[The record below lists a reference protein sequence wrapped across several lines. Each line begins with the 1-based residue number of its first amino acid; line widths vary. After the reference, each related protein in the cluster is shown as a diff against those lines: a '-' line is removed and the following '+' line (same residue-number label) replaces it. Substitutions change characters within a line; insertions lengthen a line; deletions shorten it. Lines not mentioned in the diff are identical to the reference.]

1 MKELIKNLVEI
12 PAPSGYESQVRN
24 QIREWIEP
32 LVDEVRVDQLG
43 NLLAVRKQ
51 AGAPRLM
58 LVAHMDEIGLMVTHV
73 DQQGFAR
80 FAPLGGVMPIH
91 CVGGR
96 VRFLNG
102 VQGVIGVEKNP
113 TSHEIPPIEKMFLD
127 VGASSVEDCPIGI
140 GDVAVFER
148 PFLDLGKRL
157 VSKAMD
163 DRVGVAVLIETLR
176 QLQKSAFELYF
187 VFSVQEEVGVR
198 GATVAAFGVEP
209 DLGIAVD
216 VTATGD
222 TPKGHRMEV
231 RLGKGPAIKI
241 RDAGMLA
248 DPRVVQWMVQT
259 AEKAKIPY
267 QREILE
273 FGGTDARAIQL
284 SRSGVPAGVI
294 SIPCRY
300 VHAPS
305 EMVDLDD
312 VENAVKLLLRL
323 LQTPPR
329 LNREDE

>member
-1 MKELIKNLVEI
+1 MKELLKTLVEI

-32 LVDEVRVDQLG
+32 LVDEMRVDSLG
-43 NLLAVRKQ
+43 NLVAVRKQ
-51 AGAPRLM
+51 TDAPRLM

-80 FAPLGGVMPIH
+80 FVALGGVMPIH

-113 TSHEIPPIEKMFLD
+113 TSSEIPPLEKMFID
-127 VGASSVEDCPIGI
+127 VGASSAEDCPIRI
-140 GDVAVFER
+140 GDVAVFDR
-148 PFLDLGKRL
+148 SFVDLGRRV

-163 DRVGVAVLIETLR
+163 DRVGVAVLIEALR
-176 QLQKSAFELYF
+176 RIEKSAFEMYY

-209 DLGIAVD
+209 DLGLAID

-248 DPRVVQWMVQT
+248 DPRVIQWMVQT

-284 SRSGVPAGVI
+284 SRSGVPAGVL

-305 EMVDLDD
+305 EMVDMED
-312 VENAVKLLLRL
+312 VENAVKLLINL
-323 LQTPPR
+323 LQTAPNLERPK
-329 LNREDE
+329 

>member
-1 MKELIKNLVEI
+1 MKELLKTLVEI
-12 PAPSGYESQVRN
+12 PAPSGYESQVRD

-32 LVDEVRVDQLG
+32 LVDEIRVDPLG
-43 NLLAVRKQ
+43 NLVAVRNQ
-51 AGAPRLM
+51 TNALRLM

-80 FAPLGGVMPIH
+80 FVALGGVMPIH

-96 VRFLNG
+96 VHFLNG

-113 TSHEIPPIEKMFLD
+113 TTSEIPPLEKMFID
-127 VGASSVEDCPIGI
+127 VGASSAEDCPIRI
-140 GDVAVFER
+140 GDVAVFDR
-148 PFLDLGKRL
+148 SFVDLGKRV

-163 DRVGVAVLIETLR
+163 DRVGVAVLIEALR
-176 QLQKSAFELYF
+176 QIEKSIFEMYF

-209 DLGIAVD
+209 DLGLAID

-248 DPRVVQWMVQT
+248 DPRLIQWMVQT
-259 AEKAKIPY
+259 AEKARIPY

-284 SRSGVPAGVI
+284 SRSGVPAGVL

-305 EMVDLDD
+305 EMVDMED
-312 VENAVKLLLRL
+312 VENAVRLLINL
-323 LQTPPR
+323 LQTAPR
-329 LNREDE
+329 LERPN

>member
-1 MKELIKNLVEI
+1 MKELLKTLVEI

-32 LVDEVRVDQLG
+32 LVDEMRVDSLG
-43 NLLAVRKQ
+43 NLVAVRKQ
-51 AGAPRLM
+51 TDAPRLM

-80 FAPLGGVMPIH
+80 FVALGGVMPIH

-113 TSHEIPPIEKMFLD
+113 TSSEIPPLEKMFID
-127 VGASSVEDCPIGI
+127 VGASSAEDCPIRI
-140 GDVAVFER
+140 GDVAVFDR
-148 PFLDLGKRL
+148 SFVDLGKRV

-163 DRVGVAVLIETLR
+163 DRVGVAVLIEALR
-176 QLQKSAFELYF
+176 RIEKSAFEMYY

-209 DLGIAVD
+209 DLGLAID

-248 DPRVVQWMVQT
+248 DPRVIQWMVQT
-259 AEKAKIPY
+259 AERAKIPY

-284 SRSGVPAGVI
+284 SRSGVPAGVL

-305 EMVDLDD
+305 EMVDMED
-312 VENAVKLLLRL
+312 VENAVKLLINL
-323 LQTPPR
+323 LQTAPNLERPK
-329 LNREDE
+329 

>member
-1 MKELIKNLVEI
+1 MKELLKTLVEI
-12 PAPSGYESQVRN
+12 SAPSGYESQVRN
-24 QIREWIEP
+24 QIQEWIRP
-32 LVDEVRVDQLG
+32 LVDEMRVDALG
-43 NLLAVRKQ
+43 NLLAVHRQ
-51 AGAPRLM
+51 ADAPRIM
-58 LVAHMDEIGLMVTHV
+58 LVAHMDEIGLMITHV
-73 DQQGFAR
+73 DRQGFAR
-80 FAPLGGVMPIH
+80 FVSLGGVMPIH

-113 TSHEIPPIEKMFLD
+113 ASYEIPPLEKMFID
-127 VGASSVEDCPIGI
+127 VGASSAEDCPIRI

-148 PFLDLGKRL
+148 PFLDLGKR
-157 VSKAMD
+157 VVAKAMD

-176 QLQKSAFELYF
+176 RLEKSTFEIYF

-209 DLGIAVD
+209 HLGLAVD

-231 RLGKGPAIKI
+231 QLGKGPAIKI

-248 DPRVVQWMVQT
+248 EPRLIQWMVQT

-267 QREILE
+267 QLEILE

-305 EMVDLDD
+305 EMVDMED
-312 VENAVKLLLRL
+312 VENAVKLLGRL
-323 LQTPPR
+323 LQTPPPIE
-329 LNREDE
+329 LSS

>member
-1 MKELIKNLVEI
+1 MKELLKTLVEI

-32 LVDEVRVDQLG
+32 LVDELRVDPLG
-43 NLLAVRKQ
+43 NLVAVRKQ
-51 AGAPRLM
+51 TDAPRLM

-80 FAPLGGVMPIH
+80 FVALGGVMPIH

-113 TSHEIPPIEKMFLD
+113 TSSEIPPLERMFID
-127 VGASSVEDCPIGI
+127 VGASSAEDCPIRI
-140 GDVAVFER
+140 GDVAVFDR
-148 PFLDLGKRL
+148 SFVDLGKRV

-163 DRVGVAVLIETLR
+163 DRVGVAVLIEALR
-176 QLQKSAFELYF
+176 RIEKSVFEIYF

-209 DLGIAVD
+209 DLGLAID

-248 DPRVVQWMVQT
+248 DPRLIQWMVQT
-259 AEKAKIPY
+259 AEKARIPY

-284 SRSGVPAGVI
+284 SRGGVPAGVL

-305 EMVDLDD
+305 EMVDMED
-312 VENAVKLLLRL
+312 VENAVKLLINL
-323 LQTPPR
+323 LQTAPR
-329 LNREDE
+329 LEQPN

>member
-1 MKELIKNLVEI
+1 MKELLKTLVEI

-32 LVDEVRVDQLG
+32 LVDEMRVDSLG
-43 NLLAVRKQ
+43 NLVAVRKQ
-51 AGAPRLM
+51 TDAPRLM

-80 FAPLGGVMPIH
+80 FVALGGVMPIH

-113 TSHEIPPIEKMFLD
+113 TSSEIPPLEKMFID
-127 VGASSVEDCPIGI
+127 VGASSAEDCPIRI
-140 GDVAVFER
+140 GDVAVFDR
-148 PFLDLGKRL
+148 SFVDLGKRV

-163 DRVGVAVLIETLR
+163 DRVGVAVLIEALR
-176 QLQKSAFELYF
+176 RIEKSAFEMYY

-209 DLGIAVD
+209 DLGLAID

-248 DPRVVQWMVQT
+248 DPRVIQWMVQT

-284 SRSGVPAGVI
+284 SRSGVPAGVL

-305 EMVDLDD
+305 EMVDMED
-312 VENAVKLLLRL
+312 VENAVKLLINL
-323 LQTPPR
+323 LQTAPNLERP
-329 LNREDE
+329 N

>member
-1 MKELIKNLVEI
+1 MKELLKSLVEI

-32 LVDEVRVDQLG
+32 LVDEMRVDALG
-43 NLLAVRKQ
+43 NLVAVRKRTD
-51 AGAPRLM
+51 ALRLM

-73 DQQGFAR
+73 DQNGFAR
-80 FAPLGGVMPIH
+80 FVALGGVMPVH

-113 TSHEIPPIEKMFLD
+113 TTSEIPPLEKMFID
-127 VGASSVEDCPIGI
+127 VGASGAKDCPIRI
-140 GDVAVFER
+140 GDVAVFDR
-148 PFLDLGKRL
+148 SFVDLGKRV

-163 DRVGVAVLIETLR
+163 DRVGVAVLIEALR
-176 QLQKSAFELYF
+176 RIEKSVFEMYF

-209 DLGIAVD
+209 DLGLAID

-248 DPRVVQWMVQT
+248 DSRLIQWMVQT
-259 AEKAKIPY
+259 AEKARIPY

-284 SRSGVPAGVI
+284 SRSGVAAGVL

-305 EMVDLDD
+305 EMVDMED
-312 VENAVKLLLRL
+312 VENAVRL
-323 LQTPPR
+323 LVNLLHTAPR
-329 LNREDE
+329 LEQLY

>member
-1 MKELIKNLVEI
+1 MKELLRTLVEI
-12 PAPSGYESQVRN
+12 PAPPGYEGLVRN

-32 LVDEVRVDQLG
+32 LVDEIRIDPLG
-43 NLLAVRKQ
+43 NLLAVRNQ
-51 AGAPRLM
+51 ANAPRLM
-58 LVAHMDEIGLMVTHV
+58 LVAHMDEIGLMITHV

-80 FAPLGGVMPIH
+80 FVALGGVMPIH

-102 VQGVIGVEKNP
+102 AQGVIGVEKNP
-113 TSHEIPPIEKMFLD
+113 ASSEIPPLEKMFID
-127 VGASSVEDCPIGI
+127 FGASSVEDCPVRV
-140 GDVAVFER
+140 GDVAVFDR
-148 PFLDLGKRL
+148 PFLDLGKRV

-176 QLQKSAFELYF
+176 RLEQSVFELYF

-209 DLGIAVD
+209 DLGLAVD

-241 RDAGMLA
+241 RDAGMIA
-248 DPRVVQWMVQT
+248 DPRVVRWMIQT

-284 SRSGVPAGVI
+284 SRSGVPTGVL

-300 VHAPS
+300 IHAPS
-305 EMVDLDD
+305 EMVDMED
-312 VENAVKLLLRL
+312 VENAVRLLLRL
-323 LQTPPR
+323 LRTSHPFE
-329 LNREDE
+329 LM

>member
-1 MKELIKNLVEI
+1 MKELLKTLVEI

-24 QIREWIEP
+24 QIRAWIEP

-51 AGAPRLM
+51 ADAPRLM

-80 FAPLGGVMPIH
+80 FVPLGGVMPIH

-113 TSHEIPPIEKMFLD
+113 TSYEIPPIEKMFLD
-127 VGASSVEDCPIGI
+127 VGATSAEDCPIRI

-148 PFLDLGKRL
+148 PFLDLGKRV

-163 DRVGVAVLIETLR
+163 DRVGVAVLIESLR
-176 QLQKSAFELYF
+176 KLEKSAFELYF

-231 RLGKGPAIKI
+231 RLGQGPAIKI

-248 DPRVVQWMVQT
+248 DPRLVQWMIQT

-305 EMVDLDD
+305 EMVDMED

-323 LQTPPR
+323 LQTLPQLDR
-329 LNREDE
+329 VD

>member
-1 MKELIKNLVEI
+1 MKELLKTLVEI

-32 LVDEVRVDQLG
+32 LVDEMRVDSLG
-43 NLLAVRKQ
+43 NLVAVRKQ
-51 AGAPRLM
+51 TDAPRLM

-80 FAPLGGVMPIH
+80 FVALGGVMPIH

-113 TSHEIPPIEKMFLD
+113 TSSEIPPLEKMFID
-127 VGASSVEDCPIGI
+127 VGASSAEDCPIRI
-140 GDVAVFER
+140 GDVAVFDR
-148 PFLDLGKRL
+148 SFVDLGKRV

-163 DRVGVAVLIETLR
+163 DRVGVAVLIEALR
-176 QLQKSAFELYF
+176 RIEKSAFEMYY

-209 DLGIAVD
+209 DLGLAID

-248 DPRVVQWMVQT
+248 DPRVIQWMVQT

-284 SRSGVPAGVI
+284 SRSGVPAGVL

-305 EMVDLDD
+305 EMVDMED
-312 VENAVKLLLRL
+312 VENAVKLLINL
-323 LQTPPR
+323 LQTAPNLERPK
-329 LNREDE
+329 

>member
-1 MKELIKNLVEI
+1 MKELLKTLVEI

-32 LVDEVRVDQLG
+32 LVDEMRVDSLG
-43 NLLAVRKQ
+43 NLVAVRKQ
-51 AGAPRLM
+51 TDAPRLM

-80 FAPLGGVMPIH
+80 FVALGGVMPIH

-113 TSHEIPPIEKMFLD
+113 TSSEIPPLEKMFID
-127 VGASSVEDCPIGI
+127 VGASSAEDCPIRI
-140 GDVAVFER
+140 GDVAVFDR
-148 PFLDLGKRL
+148 SFVDLGKRV

-163 DRVGVAVLIETLR
+163 DRVGVAVLIEALR
-176 QLQKSAFELYF
+176 RIEKSAFEMYY

-209 DLGIAVD
+209 DLGLASD

-222 TPKGHRMEV
+222 PPKGHRMEV

-248 DPRVVQWMVQT
+248 DPRVIQWMVQT

-284 SRSGVPAGVI
+284 SRSGVPAGVL

-305 EMVDLDD
+305 EMVDMED
-312 VENAVKLLLRL
+312 VENAVKLLIYL
-323 LQTPPR
+323 LQTAPNLERPK
-329 LNREDE
+329 

>member
-1 MKELIKNLVEI
+1 MKELLKTLVEI

-32 LVDEVRVDQLG
+32 LVDEIRVDPLG
-43 NLLAVRKQ
+43 NLVAVRKQ
-51 AGAPRLM
+51 ADAPRLM

-80 FAPLGGVMPIH
+80 FVALGGVMPIH

-113 TSHEIPPIEKMFLD
+113 TSSEIPPLEKMFID
-127 VGASSVEDCPIGI
+127 VGASSAEDCPIHI
-140 GDVAVFER
+140 GDVAVFDR
-148 PFLDLGKRL
+148 SFVDLGKRV

-163 DRVGVAVLIETLR
+163 DRVGVAVLIEALR
-176 QLQKSAFELYF
+176 RIEKSVFEIYF

-209 DLGIAVD
+209 DLGLAID

-248 DPRVVQWMVQT
+248 DPRLIQWMVQT
-259 AEKAKIPY
+259 AEKARIPY

-284 SRSGVPAGVI
+284 SRSGVPAGVL

-305 EMVDLDD
+305 EMVDMED
-312 VENAVKLLLRL
+312 VENAVKLLINL
-323 LQTPPR
+323 LQTAPR
-329 LNREDE
+329 LEQPN

>member
-1 MKELIKNLVEI
+1 MKELLKTLVEI

-32 LVDEVRVDQLG
+32 LVDEMRVDSLG
-43 NLLAVRKQ
+43 NLVAVRKQ
-51 AGAPRLM
+51 TDAPRLM

-80 FAPLGGVMPIH
+80 FVALGGVMPIH

-113 TSHEIPPIEKMFLD
+113 TSSEIPPLEKMFID
-127 VGASSVEDCPIGI
+127 VGASSAEDCPIRI
-140 GDVAVFER
+140 GDVAVFDR
-148 PFLDLGKRL
+148 SFVDLGKRV

-163 DRVGVAVLIETLR
+163 DRVGVAVLIEALR
-176 QLQKSAFELYF
+176 RIEKSAFEMYY

-209 DLGIAVD
+209 DLGLAID

-248 DPRVVQWMVQT
+248 DPRVIQWMVQT

-284 SRSGVPAGVI
+284 SRSGVPAGVL

-305 EMVDLDD
+305 EMVDMED
-312 VENAVKLLLRL
+312 VENAVKLLIYL
-323 LQTPPR
+323 LQTAPNLERPK
-329 LNREDE
+329 

>member
-1 MKELIKNLVEI
+1 MKELLRTLVEI
-12 PAPSGYESQVRN
+12 PAPPGYEGLVRN

-32 LVDEVRVDQLG
+32 LVDEIRIDPLG
-43 NLLAVRKQ
+43 NLLAVRNQ
-51 AGAPRLM
+51 ANAPRLM
-58 LVAHMDEIGLMVTHV
+58 LVAHMDEIGLMITHV

-80 FAPLGGVMPIH
+80 FVALGGVMPIH

-102 VQGVIGVEKNP
+102 AQGVIGVEKNP
-113 TSHEIPPIEKMFLD
+113 ASSEIPPLEKMFID
-127 VGASSVEDCPIGI
+127 VGASSVEDCPVRV
-140 GDVAVFER
+140 GDVAVFDR
-148 PFLDLGKRL
+148 PFLDLGKRV

-176 QLQKSAFELYF
+176 RLEQSVFELYF

-209 DLGIAVD
+209 DLGLAVD

-241 RDAGMLA
+241 RDAGMIA
-248 DPRVVQWMVQT
+248 DPRVVRWMIQT

-284 SRSGVPAGVI
+284 SRSGVPTGVL

-300 VHAPS
+300 IHAPS
-305 EMVDLDD
+305 EMVDMED
-312 VENAVKLLLRL
+312 VENAVRLLLRL
-323 LQTPPR
+323 LRTSHPFE
-329 LNREDE
+329 LM

>member
-1 MKELIKNLVEI
+1 MKELLKTLVEI
-12 PAPSGYESQVRN
+12 PAPSGYEGQVRN
-24 QIREWIEP
+24 RIREQIEAY
-32 LVDEVRVDQLG
+32 VDEIRVDSLG
-43 NLLAVRKQ
+43 NLLAVCKQ
-51 AGAPRLM
+51 PGAPRIM

-80 FAPLGGVMPIH
+80 FVPLGGVMPIH

-96 VRFLNG
+96 VQFLNG
-102 VQGVIGVEKNP
+102 IRGVIGVEKNP
-113 TSHEIPPIEKMFLD
+113 TSYEIPPIEKMFID
-127 VGASSVEDCPIGI
+127 VGASSLEDCPLRI

-148 PFLDLGKRL
+148 PFLDLGKRA

-176 QLQKSAFELYF
+176 RLEKSAFEIYF

-209 DLGIAVD
+209 DLGLAID

-248 DPRVVQWMVQT
+248 DPRLIKWMVQA
-259 AEKAKIPY
+259 AERAKIPY

-305 EMVDLDD
+305 EMVDMED

-329 LNREDE
+329 LDTTE

>member
-1 MKELIKNLVEI
+1 MKELLKTLVEI

-32 LVDEVRVDQLG
+32 LVDEMRVDSLG
-43 NLLAVRKQ
+43 NLVAVRKQ
-51 AGAPRLM
+51 TDAPRLM

-80 FAPLGGVMPIH
+80 FVALGGVMPIH

-113 TSHEIPPIEKMFLD
+113 TSSEIPPLEKMFID
-127 VGASSVEDCPIGI
+127 VGASSAEDCPIRI
-140 GDVAVFER
+140 GDVAVFDR
-148 PFLDLGKRL
+148 SFVDLGKRV

-163 DRVGVAVLIETLR
+163 DRVGVAVLIEALR
-176 QLQKSAFELYF
+176 RIEKSAFEMYF

-209 DLGIAVD
+209 DLGLAID

-248 DPRVVQWMVQT
+248 DPRVIQWMVQT
-259 AEKAKIPY
+259 AEKARIPY

-284 SRSGVPAGVI
+284 SRSGVPAGVL

-305 EMVDLDD
+305 EMVDMED
-312 VENAVKLLLRL
+312 VENAVKLLINL
-323 LQTPPR
+323 LQTAPNLERPK
-329 LNREDE
+329 

>member
-1 MKELIKNLVEI
+1 MKELLKTLVEI

-32 LVDEVRVDQLG
+32 LVDEMRVDALG
-43 NLLAVRKQ
+43 NLVAVRKQ
-51 AGAPRLM
+51 ADAPRLM

-73 DQQGFAR
+73 DQNGFAR
-80 FAPLGGVMPIH
+80 FVALGGVIPVH

-96 VRFLNG
+96 VRFLDG
-102 VQGVIGVEKNP
+102 FQGVIGVEKNP
-113 TSHEIPPIEKMFLD
+113 TASEIPPLDKMFID
-127 VGASSVEDCPIGI
+127 VGASSAEDCPIRI
-140 GDVAVFER
+140 GDVAVFDR
-148 PFLDLGKRL
+148 SFLDLGKRV

-176 QLQKSAFELYF
+176 RIEKSVFELYF

-209 DLGIAVD
+209 DLGLAID

-248 DPRVVQWMVQT
+248 DPRLIQWMFQT
-259 AEKAKIPY
+259 AEKARIPY

-284 SRSGVPAGVI
+284 SRSGVPAGVL

-305 EMVDLDD
+305 EMVDMED
-312 VENAVKLLLRL
+312 VENAVRLLINL
-323 LQTPPR
+323 LQTAPR
-329 LNREDE
+329 LERPN

>member
-1 MKELIKNLVEI
+1 MKELLKSLVEI

-32 LVDEVRVDQLG
+32 LVDEMRVDALG
-43 NLLAVRKQ
+43 NLVAVRKRTD
-51 AGAPRLM
+51 ALRLM

-73 DQQGFAR
+73 DQNGFAR
-80 FAPLGGVMPIH
+80 FVALGGVMPVH

-113 TSHEIPPIEKMFLD
+113 TTSEIPPLEKMFID
-127 VGASSVEDCPIGI
+127 VGASSAKDCPIRI
-140 GDVAVFER
+140 GDVAVFDR
-148 PFLDLGKRL
+148 SFVDLGKRV

-163 DRVGVAVLIETLR
+163 DRVGVAVLIEALR
-176 QLQKSAFELYF
+176 RIEKSVFEMYF

-209 DLGIAVD
+209 DLGLAID

-248 DPRVVQWMVQT
+248 DSRLIQWMVQT
-259 AEKAKIPY
+259 AEKARIPY

-284 SRSGVPAGVI
+284 SRSGVAAGVL

-305 EMVDLDD
+305 EMVDMED
-312 VENAVKLLLRL
+312 VENAVRL
-323 LQTPPR
+323 LVNLLHTAPR
-329 LNREDE
+329 LEQLY

>member
-1 MKELIKNLVEI
+1 MKELLKTLVEI

-32 LVDEVRVDQLG
+32 LVDEMRVDSLG
-43 NLLAVRKQ
+43 NLVAVRKQ
-51 AGAPRLM
+51 TDAPRLM

-80 FAPLGGVMPIH
+80 FVALGGVMPIH

-113 TSHEIPPIEKMFLD
+113 TSSEIPPLEKMFID
-127 VGASSVEDCPIGI
+127 VGASSAEDCPIRI
-140 GDVAVFER
+140 GDVAVFDR
-148 PFLDLGKRL
+148 SFVDLGKRV

-163 DRVGVAVLIETLR
+163 DRVGVAGLIEALR
-176 QLQKSAFELYF
+176 RIEKSAFEMYY

-209 DLGIAVD
+209 DLGLAID

-248 DPRVVQWMVQT
+248 DPRVIQWMVQT

-284 SRSGVPAGVI
+284 SRSGVPAGVL

-305 EMVDLDD
+305 EMVDMED
-312 VENAVKLLLRL
+312 VENAVKLLIYL
-323 LQTPPR
+323 LQTAPNLERPK
-329 LNREDE
+329 

>member
-1 MKELIKNLVEI
+1 MKELLKTLVEI

-32 LVDEVRVDQLG
+32 LVDEMRVDSLG
-43 NLLAVRKQ
+43 NLVAVRKQ
-51 AGAPRLM
+51 TDAPRLM

-80 FAPLGGVMPIH
+80 FVALGGVMPIH

-113 TSHEIPPIEKMFLD
+113 TSSEIPPLEKMFID
-127 VGASSVEDCPIGI
+127 VGASSAEDCPIRI
-140 GDVAVFER
+140 GDVAVFDR
-148 PFLDLGKRL
+148 SFVDLGKRV

-163 DRVGVAVLIETLR
+163 DRVGVAVLIEALR
-176 QLQKSAFELYF
+176 RIEKSAFEMYF

-209 DLGIAVD
+209 DLGLAID

-248 DPRVVQWMVQT
+248 DPRVIQWMVQT

-284 SRSGVPAGVI
+284 SRSGVPAGVL

-305 EMVDLDD
+305 EMVDMED
-312 VENAVKLLLRL
+312 VENAVKLLINL
-323 LQTPPR
+323 LQTAPNLERPK
-329 LNREDE
+329 

>member
-1 MKELIKNLVEI
+1 M
-12 PAPSGYESQVRN
+12 
-24 QIREWIEP
+24 
-32 LVDEVRVDQLG
+32 RVDSLG
-43 NLLAVRKQ
+43 NLVAVRKQ
-51 AGAPRLM
+51 TDAPRLM

-80 FAPLGGVMPIH
+80 FVALGGVMPIH

-113 TSHEIPPIEKMFLD
+113 TSSEIPPLEKMFID
-127 VGASSVEDCPIGI
+127 VGASSAEDCPIRI
-140 GDVAVFER
+140 GDVAVFDR
-148 PFLDLGKRL
+148 SFVDLGKRV

-163 DRVGVAVLIETLR
+163 DRVGVAVLIEALR
-176 QLQKSAFELYF
+176 RIEKSAFEMYY

-209 DLGIAVD
+209 DLGLAID

-248 DPRVVQWMVQT
+248 DPRVIQWMVQT

-284 SRSGVPAGVI
+284 SRSGVPAGVL

-305 EMVDLDD
+305 EMVDMED
-312 VENAVKLLLRL
+312 VENAVKLLINL
-323 LQTPPR
+323 LQTAPNLERPK
-329 LNREDE
+329 

>member
-1 MKELIKNLVEI
+1 MKDLLKTLVEI
-12 PAPSGYESQVRN
+12 PAPSGYEGQVRK
-24 QIREWIEP
+24 QIREWVEP
-32 LVDEVRVDQLG
+32 LVDEVRVDPLG
-43 NLLAVRKQ
+43 NLVAVRKQ
-51 AGAPRLM
+51 TGAPRIM

-80 FAPLGGVMPIH
+80 FVALGGVMPIH

-102 VQGVIGVEKNP
+102 VQGVIGMEKNP
-113 TSHEIPPIEKMFLD
+113 PSSEIPSLEKMFID
-127 VGASSVEDCPIGI
+127 VGASSAEDCPIRI
-140 GDVAVFER
+140 GDVAVFDQS
-148 PFLDLGKRL
+148 FVDFGKRV

-163 DRVGVAVLIETLR
+163 DRVGVAVLIEALR
-176 QLQKSAFELYF
+176 RLEKSAFEMYF

-209 DLGIAVD
+209 DLGLAID

-231 RLGKGPAIKI
+231 CLGKGPAIKI

-248 DPRVVQWMVQT
+248 DPRLIQWMVQT
-259 AEKAKIPY
+259 AEKARIPY

-284 SRSGVPAGVI
+284 SRGGVPAGVI

-305 EMVDLDD
+305 EMVDMED
-312 VENAVKLLLRL
+312 VENAVKLLINLLRSA
-323 LQTPPR
+323 PR
-329 LNREDE
+329 LDHAH

>member
-1 MKELIKNLVEI
+1 MKELLKTLVEI

-32 LVDEVRVDQLG
+32 LVDEIRIDALG
-43 NLLAVRKQ
+43 NLVAVRKQ
-51 AGAPRLM
+51 TDAPRLM

-73 DQQGFAR
+73 DQNGFAR
-80 FAPLGGVMPIH
+80 FVALGGVMPVH

-113 TSHEIPPIEKMFLD
+113 TTSEIPPLEKMFID
-127 VGASSVEDCPIGI
+127 VGASSAKDCPIRI
-140 GDVAVFER
+140 GDVAVFDR
-148 PFLDLGKRL
+148 SFVDLGKRV

-163 DRVGVAVLIETLR
+163 DRVGVAVLIEVLR
-176 QLQKSAFELYF
+176 RMEKSVFEMYF

-209 DLGIAVD
+209 DLGLAVD

-241 RDAGMLA
+241 RDAGMLG
-248 DPRVVQWMVQT
+248 DPRLIQWMVQT
-259 AEKAKIPY
+259 AEKARIPY

-284 SRSGVPAGVI
+284 SRSGVPAGVL

-305 EMVDLDD
+305 EMVDMED
-312 VENAVKLLLRL
+312 VENAVRLLIKL
-323 LQTPPR
+323 LQTAPQLER
-329 LNREDE
+329 SN

>member
-1 MKELIKNLVEI
+1 MKELLRTLVEI
-12 PAPSGYESQVRN
+12 PAPSGYESQVRS

-32 LVDEVRVDQLG
+32 LVDETRVDQLG
-43 NLLAVRKQ
+43 NLVAVRKQ
-51 AGAPRLM
+51 TGAPRLM

-73 DQQGFAR
+73 DQKGFAR
-80 FAPLGGVMPIH
+80 FVPLGGVMPIH

-113 TSHEIPPIEKMFLD
+113 SSSEIPPLEKMFID
-127 VGASSVEDCPIGI
+127 VGATSVDDCPIRI

-148 PFLDLGKRL
+148 PFVDLGKRV

-163 DRVGVAVLIETLR
+163 DRVGVAVLIEALR
-176 QLQKSAFELYF
+176 RIERSVFETYF

-209 DLGIAVD
+209 DLGLAVD

-231 RLGKGPAIKI
+231 RLGAGPAIKI

-248 DPRVVQWMVQT
+248 DPRLIQWMVQT

-284 SRSGVPAGVI
+284 SRSGVAAGVL

-305 EMVDLDD
+305 EMVDIED
-312 VENAVKLLLRL
+312 VENAVKLLIHL
-323 LQTPPR
+323 LQTPAPLEHR
-329 LNREDE
+329 H

>member
-1 MKELIKNLVEI
+1 MKELLKDLVEI
-12 PAPSGYESQVRN
+12 PAPSGYENQVRN
-24 QIREWIEP
+24 YIRQSIEP
-32 LVDEVRVDQLG
+32 LVDEIRVDSMG
-43 NLLAVRKQ
+43 NLLAVRRKN
-51 AGAPRLM
+51 GAMRLM
-58 LVAHMDEIGLMVTHV
+58 LVAHMDEIGLMVTHI
-73 DQQGFAR
+73 DRQGFAR
-80 FAPLGGVMPIH
+80 FVSLGGVMPIH

-113 TSHEIPPIEKMFLD
+113 TSYEIPPLEKLFID
-127 VGASSVEDCPIGI
+127 VGAANAEECPLRI

-148 PFLDLGKRL
+148 PFLDLGKRA

-176 QLQKSAFELYF
+176 RMEKSEFEIYF

-209 DLGIAVD
+209 DLGLAVD

-222 TPKGHRMEV
+222 TPKGHKMEV
-231 RLGKGPAIKI
+231 RLGAGPAVKI

-248 DPRVVQWMVQT
+248 DPRIIHWMVQT

-284 SRSGVPAGVI
+284 SRSGVPAGVL

-305 EMVDLDD
+305 EMVDMED

-329 LNREDE
+329 LDSHS

>member
-1 MKELIKNLVEI
+1 MKELLKTLVEI

-32 LVDEVRVDQLG
+32 LVDEMRVDSLG
-43 NLLAVRKQ
+43 NLVAVRKQ
-51 AGAPRLM
+51 TDAPRLM

-80 FAPLGGVMPIH
+80 FVALGGVMPIH

-113 TSHEIPPIEKMFLD
+113 TSSEIPPLEKMFID
-127 VGASSVEDCPIGI
+127 VGASSAEDCPIRI
-140 GDVAVFER
+140 GDVAVFDR
-148 PFLDLGKRL
+148 SFVDLGKRV

-163 DRVGVAVLIETLR
+163 DRVGVAVLIEALR
-176 QLQKSAFELYF
+176 RIEKSAFEMYF

-209 DLGIAVD
+209 DLGLAID

-231 RLGKGPAIKI
+231 RLGNGPAIKI

-248 DPRVVQWMVQT
+248 DPRLIQWMVQT
-259 AEKAKIPY
+259 AERARIPY

-284 SRSGVPAGVI
+284 SRSGVPAGVL

-305 EMVDLDD
+305 EMVDMED
-312 VENAVKLLLRL
+312 VENAVKLLINL
-323 LQTPPR
+323 LQTAPNLERPK
-329 LNREDE
+329 

>member
-1 MKELIKNLVEI
+1 MKELLKTLVEI
-12 PAPSGYESQVRN
+12 PAPSGYEGQVRN
-24 QIREWIEP
+24 RIREQIEAY
-32 LVDEVRVDQLG
+32 VDEIRVDSLG
-43 NLLAVRKQ
+43 NLLAVCKRP
-51 AGAPRLM
+51 GAPRIM

-80 FAPLGGVMPIH
+80 FVPLGGVMPIH

-96 VRFLNG
+96 VQFLNG
-102 VQGVIGVEKNP
+102 IRGVIGVEKNP
-113 TSHEIPPIEKMFLD
+113 TSYEIPPIEKMFID
-127 VGASSVEDCPIGI
+127 VGASSLEDCPLRI

-148 PFLDLGKRL
+148 PFLDLGKRA

-176 QLQKSAFELYF
+176 RLEKSAFEIYF

-209 DLGIAVD
+209 DLGLAID

-248 DPRVVQWMVQT
+248 DPRLIKWMVQA
-259 AEKAKIPY
+259 AERAKIPY

-305 EMVDLDD
+305 EMVDMED

-329 LNREDE
+329 LDTTE

>member
-1 MKELIKNLVEI
+1 MKELLRTLVEI
-12 PAPSGYESQVRN
+12 PAPSGYESQVRR

-32 LVDEVRVDQLG
+32 LVDETRIDQLG
-43 NLLAVRKQ
+43 NLVAVRKQ
-51 AGAPRLM
+51 TGAPRLM

-73 DQQGFAR
+73 DQKGFAR
-80 FAPLGGVMPIH
+80 FVPLGGVMPIH

-113 TSHEIPPIEKMFLD
+113 SSSEIPPLEKMFID
-127 VGASSVEDCPIGI
+127 VGATSVDDCPIRI

-148 PFLDLGKRL
+148 PFVDLGKRV

-163 DRVGVAVLIETLR
+163 DRVGVAVLIEALR
-176 QLQKSAFELYF
+176 RIERSVFETYF

-209 DLGIAVD
+209 DLGLAVD

-231 RLGKGPAIKI
+231 RLGAGPAIKI

-248 DPRVVQWMVQT
+248 DPRLIQWMVQT

-284 SRSGVPAGVI
+284 SRSGVAAGVL

-305 EMVDLDD
+305 EMVDIED
-312 VENAVKLLLRL
+312 VENAVKLLIHL
-323 LQTPPR
+323 LQTPAPLEHR
-329 LNREDE
+329 H

>member
-1 MKELIKNLVEI
+1 MKELLKTLVEI

-32 LVDEVRVDQLG
+32 LVDEMRVDSLG
-43 NLLAVRKQ
+43 NLVAVRKQ
-51 AGAPRLM
+51 TDAPRLM

-80 FAPLGGVMPIH
+80 FVALGGVMPIH

-113 TSHEIPPIEKMFLD
+113 TSSEIPPLEKMFID
-127 VGASSVEDCPIGI
+127 VGASSAEDCPIRI
-140 GDVAVFER
+140 GDVAVFDR
-148 PFLDLGKRL
+148 SFVDLGKRV

-163 DRVGVAVLIETLR
+163 DRVGVAVLIEALR
-176 QLQKSAFELYF
+176 RIEKSAFEMYF

-209 DLGIAVD
+209 DLGLAID

-248 DPRVVQWMVQT
+248 DPRVIQWMVQT

-284 SRSGVPAGVI
+284 SRSGVPAGVL

-305 EMVDLDD
+305 EMVDMED
-312 VENAVKLLLRL
+312 VENAVKLLINL
-323 LQTPPR
+323 LQTAPNLERP
-329 LNREDE
+329 N

>member
-1 MKELIKNLVEI
+1 MKELLKNLVEI

-24 QIREWIEP
+24 VIRQIIEP
-32 LVDEVRVDQLG
+32 LVDEIRVDALG
-43 NLLAVRKQ
+43 NLLAVRRKPD
-51 AGAPRLM
+51 APRLM

-73 DQQGFAR
+73 DRQGFAR
-80 FAPLGGVMPIH
+80 FVPLGGVMPIH

-96 VRFLNG
+96 VRFING
-102 VQGVIGVEKNP
+102 VEGVIGVEKNP
-113 TSHEIPPIEKMFLD
+113 TSYEIPVIEKLFID
-127 VGASSVEDCPIGI
+127 VGASSAEDCPIRI

-148 PFLDLGKRL
+148 PFLDLGKRV

-163 DRVGVAVLIETLR
+163 DRVGVAVMIQTLR
-176 QLQKSAFELYF
+176 QMDKTAFEVYF

-209 DLGIAVD
+209 DLGLAID

-222 TPKGHRMEV
+222 TPKGHKMEV
-231 RLGKGPAIKI
+231 RLGQGPAIKI

-248 DPRVVQWMVQT
+248 DPRIIQWMVQT

-284 SRSGVPAGVI
+284 SRSGVPAGVL

-305 EMVDLDD
+305 EMVDMED
-312 VENAVKLLLRL
+312 VENAVKLLVNL
-323 LQTPPR
+323 LQSPPR
-329 LNREDE
+329 LDHHP

>member
-1 MKELIKNLVEI
+1 MKELLKTLVEI

-24 QIREWIEP
+24 QIQEWIKP
-32 LVDEVRVDQLG
+32 LVDEMRVDALG
-43 NLLAVRKQ
+43 NLLAVRRR
-51 AGAPRLM
+51 ADAPRMM
-58 LVAHMDEIGLMVTHV
+58 LVAHMDEIGLMITHV
-73 DQQGFAR
+73 DRQGFAR
-80 FAPLGGVMPIH
+80 FVSLGGVMPIH
-91 CVGGR
+91 CVGSR

-102 VQGVIGVEKNP
+102 LQGVIGVEKN
-113 TSHEIPPIEKMFLD
+113 SAFYEIPPLEKMFID
-127 VGASSVEDCPIGI
+127 VGASSAEDCPIRI

-148 PFLDLGKRL
+148 PFLDLGKR
-157 VSKAMD
+157 VVAKAMD

-176 QLQKSAFELYF
+176 RLEKSTFEIYF

-209 DLGIAVD
+209 HFGLAID

-231 RLGKGPAIKI
+231 QLGKGPAIKI

-248 DPRVVQWMVQT
+248 DPRLIQWMVQT

-305 EMVDLDD
+305 EMVDMED
-312 VENAVKLLLRL
+312 VENAVKLLGRL
-323 LQTPPR
+323 LQTPPPI
-329 LNREDE
+329 EFSS

>member
-1 MKELIKNLVEI
+1 MKELLKSLVEI

-32 LVDEVRVDQLG
+32 LVDEMRVDALG
-43 NLLAVRKQ
+43 NLVAVRKRTD
-51 AGAPRLM
+51 ALRLM

-73 DQQGFAR
+73 DQNGFAR
-80 FAPLGGVMPIH
+80 FVALGGVMPVH

-113 TSHEIPPIEKMFLD
+113 TTSEIPPLEKMFID
-127 VGASSVEDCPIGI
+127 VGASSPKDCPIRI
-140 GDVAVFER
+140 GDVAVFDR
-148 PFLDLGKRL
+148 SFVDLGKRV

-163 DRVGVAVLIETLR
+163 DRVGVAVLIEALR
-176 QLQKSAFELYF
+176 RIEKSVFEIYF

-198 GATVAAFGVEP
+198 GATVAAFGVQP
-209 DLGIAVD
+209 DLGLAID

-248 DPRVVQWMVQT
+248 DSRLIQWMVQT
-259 AEKAKIPY
+259 AEKARIPY

-284 SRSGVPAGVI
+284 SRSGVAAGVL

-305 EMVDLDD
+305 EMVDMED
-312 VENAVKLLLRL
+312 VENAVRL
-323 LQTPPR
+323 LVNLLHTAPR
-329 LNREDE
+329 LEQLY